1 MFLKSLHQNTIFIW
15 AISLAPN
22 LKILRNYSYLSKIKN
37 LSTQML
43 KSKHMYITYCAKNEA
58 QQVQPNV
65 VDNLFI
71 IILFRLIYI
80 EKIGPFTF
88 PTHF

>member
-1 MFLKSLHQNTIFIW
+1 
-15 AISLAPN
+15 
-22 LKILRNYSYLSKIKN
+22 
-37 LSTQML
+37 ML

-71 IILFRLIYI
+71 ILLFRLIYI
-80 EKIGPFTF
+80 EKIDPFTF

>member
-1 MFLKSLHQNTIFIW
+1 
-15 AISLAPN
+15 
-22 LKILRNYSYLSKIKN
+22 
-37 LSTQML
+37 ML
-43 KSKHMYITYCAKNEA
+43 KSKHMYITYCAKIEA
-58 QQVQPNV
+58 HQVQPNV